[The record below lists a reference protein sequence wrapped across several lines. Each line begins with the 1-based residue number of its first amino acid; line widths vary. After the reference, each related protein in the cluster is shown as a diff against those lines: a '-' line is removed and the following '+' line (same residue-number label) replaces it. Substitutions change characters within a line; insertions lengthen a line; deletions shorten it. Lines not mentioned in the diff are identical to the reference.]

1 VAEMTRFVI
10 AGVIILVLL
19 QGIWPA
25 AADEPP
31 DYSKIVIVHLN
42 INQSG
47 ITERSVEMRYGH
59 APNLETRY
67 GDFKGTLKS
76 ADGSTIREFDLWDP
90 RYQLGDVLEKD
101 NESPGY
107 LSGYIAFSDS
117 ADLTLVLPYYENQMT
132 FELYDKKS
140 GALLKEVNMSPAIV
154 KFQSYYPKD
163 PENVS
168 ISPLRMD
175 KTALYLVT
183 GIVISIL
190 IIGMILS
197 MVRKK

>member
-1 VAEMTRFVI
+1 MKRALI
-10 AGVIILVLL
+10 AGFIILVLL
-19 QGIWPA
+19 FVTGTAA
-25 AADEPP
+25 AADPP
-31 DYSKIVIVHLN
+31 DYSKIIIVHLN
-42 INQSG
+42 LNKSTIS
-47 ITERSVEMRYGH
+47 EKSVEMRYGH
-59 APNLETRY
+59 APNLEMRS
-67 GDFKGTLKS
+67 GDFRGTIRS
-76 ADGSTIREFDLWDP
+76 ADGSILREFNLWDP

-163 PENVS
+163 PENIS

>member
-1 VAEMTRFVI
+1 MKRVVI
-10 AGVIILVLL
+10 AGIICLMLL
-19 QGIWPA
+19 QGIGVV
-25 AADEPP
+25 AADDPP

-47 ITERSVEMRYGH
+47 ITEKSTEMRYGH

-101 NESPGY
+101 NESSGY
-107 LSGYIAFSDS
+107 LSGYLTSSDN
-117 ADLTLVLPYYENQMT
+117 ADLVLILPYYENQMT
-132 FELYDKKS
+132 FELYDKKT
-140 GALLKEVNMSPAIV
+140 GMLLKKVNMSQAIT
-154 KFQSYYPKD
+154 KFQSNYPKD
-163 PENVS
+163 PASVS
-168 ISPLRMD
+168 ASPIQFD
-175 KTALYLVT
+175 KSVVYVIT
-183 GIVISIL
+183 GVVISIL

>member
-1 VAEMTRFVI
+1 MKRALI
-10 AGVIILVLL
+10 AGFIILVLL
-19 QGIWPA
+19 FVTGTA
-25 AADEPP
+25 AAAEPP
-31 DYSKIVIVHLN
+31 DYSKIIIVHLN
-42 INQSG
+42 LNKSTIS
-47 ITERSVEMRYGH
+47 EKSVEMRYGH
-59 APNLETRY
+59 APNLEMRS
-67 GDFKGTLKS
+67 GDFRGTIRS
-76 ADGSTIREFDLWDP
+76 ADGSILREFNLWDP

-168 ISPLRMD
+168 ISPLRLD
-175 KTALYLVT
+175 KTAFYLVT

>member
-1 VAEMTRFVI
+1 MKHALI
-10 AGVIILVLL
+10 AGFIILVLL
-19 QGIWPA
+19 FVTGTA
-25 AADEPP
+25 AAAEPP
-31 DYSKIVIVHLN
+31 DYSKIIVVHLN
-42 INQSG
+42 LNKSIIS
-47 ITERSVEMRYGH
+47 EKSVEMRYGH
-59 APNLETRY
+59 APNLEMRS
-67 GDFKGTLKS
+67 GDFRGTIRS
-76 ADGSTIREFDLWDP
+76 ADGSILREFNLWDP

-107 LSGYIAFSDS
+107 LSGYLDISES

-168 ISPLRMD
+168 ISPLRLD
-175 KTALYLVT
+175 KTAFYLVT

>member
-1 VAEMTRFVI
+1 MKRVVI
-10 AGVIILVLL
+10 AGIICLMLL
-19 QGIWPA
+19 QGIGVV
-25 AADEPP
+25 AADDPP

-47 ITERSVEMRYGH
+47 ITEKSIEMRYGH

-101 NESPGY
+101 NDSSGY
-107 LSGYIAFSDS
+107 LSGYLSYSDN
-117 ADLTLVLPYYENQMT
+117 ADLILILPYYEKQVM
-132 FELYDKKS
+132 FELHDKKT
-140 GALLKEVNMSPAIV
+140 GTLLKKVNMSEAIT
-154 KFQSYYPKD
+154 KFQSHYPKD
-163 PENVS
+163 PGSVS
-168 ISPLRMD
+168 VSPFQFD
-175 KTALYLVT
+175 KPVVYVIT
-183 GIVISIL
+183 GVVISIL

-197 MVRKK
+197 MIRKK